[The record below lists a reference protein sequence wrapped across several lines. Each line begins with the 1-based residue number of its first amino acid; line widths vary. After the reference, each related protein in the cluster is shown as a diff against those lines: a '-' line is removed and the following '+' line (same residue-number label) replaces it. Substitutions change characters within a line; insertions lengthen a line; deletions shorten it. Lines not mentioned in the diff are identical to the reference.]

1 MDNIRDSFINIA
13 SQTNKGFDVAALWRT
28 TLPWGELAIETQHT
42 FQEEDVLAFFES
54 TPDDLNG
61 RLGDP
66 EWVGHLNLTFDR
78 GPWSYF
84 WGVQFIGESSSRDH
98 YNETTGTNTGTYRG
112 VEYDVILETDMV
124 HYHTVSATRDFED
137 KGLTML
143 FGISNIFDEEPPR
156 LSTIGDVSGEVQT
169 AGNSAFYSQYDWI
182 GRNFTST

>member
-1 MDNIRDSFINIA
+1 M
-13 SQTNKGFDVAALWRT
+13 AALWRT

-143 FGISNIFDEEPPR
+143 FGVSNIFDEEPPR

-182 GRNFTST
+182 GRNFYFNLTKKF